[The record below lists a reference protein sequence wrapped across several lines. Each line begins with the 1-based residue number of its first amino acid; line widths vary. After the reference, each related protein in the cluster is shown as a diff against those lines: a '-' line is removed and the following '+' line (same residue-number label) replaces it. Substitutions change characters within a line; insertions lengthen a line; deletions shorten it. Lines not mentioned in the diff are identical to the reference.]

1 MIVEKIL
8 ALEILRS
15 IGLKS
20 AVFNWLF
27 LVCISGFYCK
37 LLAIKRKDFE
47 LNVCFGISLR
57 FSRIWR
63 SCAISVARFE
73 DRARRAFPPDGF
85 GKLWR

>member
-1 MIVEKIL
+1 MGQ
-8 ALEILRS
+8 EILRS

-20 AVFNWLF
+20 AVFYWLF
-27 LVCISGFYCK
+27 LVSIGGFYCK

-47 LNVCFGISLR
+47 LNVCFGISLQ
-57 FSRIWR
+57 FPRIWR

-73 DRARRAFPPDGF
+73 DRAWRASLPDGF

>member
-47 LNVCFGISLR
+47 LNVCFGIS
-57 FSRIWR
+57 RIWR
-63 SCAISVARFE
+63 SCAISEARFE
-73 DRARRAFPPDGF
+73 DRAWRAFPPDGF